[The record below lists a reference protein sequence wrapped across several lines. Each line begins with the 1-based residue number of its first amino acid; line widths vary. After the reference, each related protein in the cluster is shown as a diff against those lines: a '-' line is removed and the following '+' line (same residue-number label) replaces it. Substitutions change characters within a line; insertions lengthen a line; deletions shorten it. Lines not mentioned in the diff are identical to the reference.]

1 MKKLLF
7 SIVFFSAFITN
18 AQVGIGT
25 PTPSANAVLDLTSTS
40 KGLLLPRVDDTTN
53 VPNPSAGLVVF
64 NKNTNTPAV
73 HNGVKWG
80 SFITNLTASAVAA
93 GDSITY
99 SISGP
104 GTNDFTAGEFPISS
118 MSHGLSNSGT
128 QVNYQDVFFAKLP
141 DVNSIAFIKKTS
153 NSSLSGLMEIKFY
166 KHGTTTLLF
175 SVKLTNWK
183 CSSVSFGSSVNDT
196 RTEQISFTFQI
207 IGFRDWTNNKSFAW
221 NITTNLETTY

>member
-25 PTPSANAVLDLTSTS
+25 PTPSANAVLDLTSIS

-64 NKNTNTPAV
+64 NKNTNTAAV

-80 SFITNLTASAVAA
+80 SLITNLTASAVAA

-104 GTNDFTAGEFPISS
+104 GTGDFTAGEFPIGSIS
-118 MSHGLSNSGT
+118 TGLSNSGT
-128 QVNYQDVFFAKLP
+128 LVSYHDVILLNYP
-141 DVNSIAFIKKTS
+141 I
-153 NSSLSGLMEIKFY
+153 
-166 KHGTTTLLF
+166 
-175 SVKLTNWK
+175 
-183 CSSVSFGSSVNDT
+183 
-196 RTEQISFTFQI
+196 
-207 IGFRDWTNNKSFAW
+207 
-221 NITTNLETTY
+221 

>member
-25 PTPSANAVLDLTSTS
+25 TNPNTNAVLDLTSTS

-53 VPNPSAGLVVF
+53 VPNPTAGLMVF
-64 NKNTNTPAV
+64 NKNTNTTAV
-73 HNGVKWG
+73 HNGVQW
-80 SFITNLTASAVAA
+80 SSLITNLTASAVAA

-104 GTNDFTAGEFPISS
+104 GSSDFTAGEFPIGSIS
-118 MSHGLSNSGT
+118 NGLSNSGT
-128 QVNYQDVFFAKLP
+128 QVNYQDVHFTKLP
-141 DVNSIAFIKKTS
+141 DINSIAFIKKTS
-153 NSSLSGLMEIKFY
+153 NSSITGLMEIKFY

-183 CSSVSFGSSVNDT
+183 CSSVQFGSSVNDT
-196 RTEQISFTFQI
+196 RTEQVSFNPQI
-207 IGFRDWTNNKSFAW
+207 IGFKDWTNNKSFAW
-221 NITTNLETTY
+221 NITTNVETTY